1 MPPEHRPVAIAF
13 FPTARI
19 ALAIGVLV
27 AAFGAAVI
35 KREGPVEIEVV
46 TSAVSPNVRPSTVSP
61 TSISAAAHAPEGGLV
76 GPVVAHVWLE
86 NCADCMSAFAAHARL
101 QNEGALEGIP
111 QVNVAYGASTPAF
124 RAQYR
129 VDANLIEDGDGSKVV
144 HRYGISS
151 FTTLVIDAK
160 GELLLRDRPDREG
173 YVARVRDAWSRAR

>member
-1 MPPEHRPVAIAF
+1 MSPEHRPVAIAF

-19 ALAIGVLV
+19 ALTIGVLV
-27 AAFGAAVI
+27 AAFGAAMI
-35 KREGPVEIEVV
+35 KREEPVEIDVV
-46 TSAVSPNVRPSTVSP
+46 TTEAEPVPSVQRPEPSPSAP
-61 TSISAAAHAPEGGLV
+61 AHAPEGGLV

-86 NCADCMSAFAAHARL
+86 NCADCMTAFAAHARL
-101 QNEGALEGIP
+101 QSEGALEGVP

-160 GELLLRDRPDREG
+160 GELLLRDRPDRDG
-173 YVARVRDAWSRAR
+173 YVERVREAWSRAR